1 MYTQSGRRANASG
14 QPVTAR
20 ATLAWPNHPR
30 AVGAAD
36 QIADG
41 GHGLRASSL
50 FGRQIRGVSE
60 AAAGRDRPAG
70 SARAALIAGFR
81 LVRDTVLPHAWS
93 VFHCVA
99 TPRIPVHHAHEPPIG
114 GKSPSYFLFKS
125 LTQSFPLE
133 WRDVLRHQRLRKLH
147 TAHSVPLL
155 PLRGVTACSDA
166 S

>member
-20 ATLAWPNHPR
+20 ATLGWPNHPR

-36 QIADG
+36 QIAEG

-50 FGRQIRGVSE
+50 FGRQIRAVSE

-81 LVRDTVLPHAWS
+81 LVRDPGLPS
-93 VFHCVA
+93 

-133 WRDVLRHQRLRKLH
+133 WHDVLRHQRLRKLH

-155 PLRGVTACSDA
+155 TLRGVTACSDA